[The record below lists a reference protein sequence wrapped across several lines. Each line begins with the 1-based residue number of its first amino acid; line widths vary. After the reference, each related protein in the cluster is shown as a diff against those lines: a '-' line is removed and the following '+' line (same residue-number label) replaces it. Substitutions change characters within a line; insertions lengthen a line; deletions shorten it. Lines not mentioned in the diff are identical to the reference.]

1 MSFTTQ
7 FTPDGLGVIQ
17 VGEGVVTGA
26 EMIAHTME
34 ISRTAERMK
43 AIRYGFVD
51 LARTTRLDVTP
62 AQVRA
67 IAEEGAKVAALVSSG
82 VTVAVAASSDHVYG
96 VARMWEFHSDG
107 NGLETWVF
115 RDRAA
120 ALAWLRERCPG
131 AVPDEPP

>member
-1 MSFTTQ
+1 MPFTTH

-26 EMIAHTME
+26 ELLAHTME
-34 ISRTAERMK
+34 ISRRSERVM

-51 LARTTRLDVTP
+51 LARTARLDMTP

-67 IAEEGAKVAALVSSG
+67 VADEGAKIAALASSG
-82 VTVAVAASSDHVYG
+82 VAVAVAASSDHVYG

-107 NGLETWVF
+107 NGFETWVF

-120 ALAWLRERCPG
+120 AIAWLRERCPG
-131 AVPDEPP
+131 AVPDEPS